1 MMNNIVK
8 PITLIVEITCGS
20 IILYSSFELFHIGSI
35 LFNMSG
41 VIAQLLLLWICYSL
55 RAICGIITSL
65 AILITIDNIS
75 NENLD
80 NGLDQANINLDI
92 NYESFTLIL
101 LNNLLLYDGSTI
113 IDCSLIIGNQIDTL
127 LSGFLIVFS
136 LYFEVARH
144 FMLIF

>member
-1 MMNNIVK
+1 
-8 PITLIVEITCGS
+8 
-20 IILYSSFELFHIGSI
+20 
-35 LFNMSG
+35 MSG

-127 LSGFLIVFS
+127 LSGFIVVFTFYYNVGRYV
-136 LYFEVARH
+136 YF
-144 FMLIF
+144 IFWTVFVMSSVFEIQ

>member
-1 MMNNIVK
+1 
-8 PITLIVEITCGS
+8 
-20 IILYSSFELFHIGSI
+20 
-35 LFNMSG
+35 MSG

-55 RAICGIITSL
+55 RAIQTASNNNLSSSQFVKITSL

-80 NGLDQANINLDI
+80 TCLDQANINLDI

>member
-127 LSGFLIVFS
+127 LSGFIVVFTFYYNVGRYV
-136 LYFEVARH
+136 YF
-144 FMLIF
+144 IF

>member
-1 MMNNIVK
+1 
-8 PITLIVEITCGS
+8 
-20 IILYSSFELFHIGSI
+20 
-35 LFNMSG
+35 MSG

-80 NGLDQANINLDI
+80 TCLDQANINLDI